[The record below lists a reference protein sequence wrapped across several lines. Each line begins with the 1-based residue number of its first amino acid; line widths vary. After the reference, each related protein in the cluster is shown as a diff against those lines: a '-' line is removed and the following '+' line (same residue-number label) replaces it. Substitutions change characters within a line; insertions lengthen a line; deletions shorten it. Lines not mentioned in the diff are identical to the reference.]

1 MNIINLIIGILI
13 LFFIILIGCYV
24 IEKGDSF
31 VKVNEGFNKNMPG
44 HDGSGTEQHTWN
56 TSGSSEASTSST
68 ESDSEL
74 PSYYLKVKMN
84 DTTWYLQEPTAPPQN
99 EGGGVYYFNTLGV
112 VEYKSQATKFNI
124 HNRGTSNMYIT
135 IVDPKNKA
143 LPAPYDGS
151 GGSPGSLLQFPT
163 NPNNYSYGT
172 IVIISINDLST
183 SAGVHPPS
191 LSNGSLSPIYLRTNN
206 SNTPQAYTIDIVPVP
221 ADTFI
226 WPGNSPSGYVVSGQS
241 QTISGLTSITQIT
254 NVSGNAGGDAISNQH
269 ASWNFVNLQNIK
281 NTSEWLGY
289 IYDGDYTK
297 FFNITFTLGDNN
309 TVTTSCLAYYY
320 NEQNSNKTTTS
331 QVAID
336 IYDNGK
342 GNNIVKD
349 IVASSS
355 SAKGYGLYN
364 LSFVVSP
371 ATPSPSPVVSPAP
384 SGSGGFSPSPV
395 TPSPS
400 PAPSGSGGFSPSP
413 VTPSP
418 SPAPSGSGGFS
429 PTPVTPSPSPAPS
442 GSGGSNIDPIIN
454 PVISPAPSGS
464 GGFGPIPSNTP
475 KEPIPYCKSPTLPN
489 VNKIYVH
496 YSNTNASL

>member
-1 MNIINLIIGILI
+1 M
-13 LFFIILIGCYV
+13 
-24 IEKGDSF
+24 
-31 VKVNEGFNKNMPG
+31 
-44 HDGSGTEQHTWN
+44 
-56 TSGSSEASTSST
+56 
-68 ESDSEL
+68 
-74 PSYYLKVKMN
+74 
-84 DTTWYLQEPTAPPQN
+84 
-99 EGGGVYYFNTLGV
+99 
-112 VEYKSQATKFNI
+112 
-124 HNRGTSNMYIT
+124 SN
-135 IVDPKNKA
+135 NA
-143 LPAPYDGS
+143 
-151 GGSPGSLLQFPT
+151 
-163 NPNNYSYGT
+163 
-172 IVIISINDLST
+172 
-183 SAGVHPPS
+183 
-191 LSNGSLSPIYLRTNN
+191 
-206 SNTPQAYTIDIVPVP
+206 PQAFTLDIVPVP

-254 NVSGNAGGDAISNQH
+254 NVSGNAGGDAISNQD

-384 SGSGGFSPSPV
+384 SGSGGFSPSPIM
-395 TPSPS
+395 
-400 PAPSGSGGFSPSP
+400 
-413 VTPSP
+413 
-418 SPAPSGSGGFS
+418 
-429 PTPVTPSPSPAPS
+429 PSPSPAPS